1 MVQSLIRHGSAA
13 QAAIQPNASTGNR
26 PVRTRRRVHRVRMID
41 SNMAGI
47 VMPAIPPKSKVT
59 EGSIPMAKTQ
69 KTLFPKPKRKRHLP
83 LKAKQRTPITP
94 KRPKNQDFYAVD
106 EGLPSPVKGKGSI
119 FHHTLSNTRGR
130 LWLSSLSL
138 RSDVQMSWT
147 WKTAPKRLKQLKMQ
161 YPGTPEFITVVPRAM
176 QDSHFPPTAVEVFE
190 VMDGFVVYE

>member
-1 MVQSLIRHGSAA
+1 MKVSSQEIGSKRAESFH
-13 QAAIQPNASTGNR
+13 NASQSQQ
-26 PVRTRRRVHRVRMID
+26 V
-41 SNMAGI
+41 
-47 VMPAIPPKSKVT
+47 
-59 EGSIPMAKTQ
+59 
-69 KTLFPKPKRKRHLP
+69 
-83 LKAKQRTPITP
+83 
-94 KRPKNQDFYAVD
+94 
-106 EGLPSPVKGKGSI
+106 GKGSI